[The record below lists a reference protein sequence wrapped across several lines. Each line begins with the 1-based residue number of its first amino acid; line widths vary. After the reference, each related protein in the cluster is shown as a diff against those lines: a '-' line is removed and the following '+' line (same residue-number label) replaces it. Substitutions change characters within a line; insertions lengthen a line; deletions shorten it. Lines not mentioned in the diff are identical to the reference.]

1 MPYNFLSLSLIASD
15 DMEFPSKVIEDGVNE
30 LSRLPGIGKKTA
42 LRLALHI
49 LKGSETDAEG
59 LGNAIIALR
68 KGVKYCRTCGNL
80 SDEDVCKICNSSR
93 RNQHL
98 ICVVED
104 CKDVI
109 AIENTGQYTGT
120 YHVLNGIIHPMQGL
134 GPGDLNIESLI
145 ERLKLGGCEEVI
157 FALPSSMEGDMT
169 SFYIA
174 RKIEAYGVRTS
185 SIARGIPVGSDLEF
199 TDEITLARSLLNR
212 TALTQPSGN
221 GI

>member
-1 MPYNFLSLSLIASD
+1 
-15 DMEFPSKVIEDGVNE
+15 MEFPSKVIEDGVNE

-49 LKGSETDAEG
+49 LKGSETDAES
-59 LGNAIIALR
+59 LGNALIALR
-68 KGVKYCRTCGNL
+68 KGIKYCRNCGNI
-80 SDEDVCKICNSSR
+80 SDDDVCKICSSHR
-93 RNQHL
+93 RNQAM
-98 ICVVED
+98 ICIVED

-134 GPGDLNIESLI
+134 GPSDLNIESLI
-145 ERLKLGGCEEVI
+145 RRLQAGGCTEII

-174 RKIEAYGVRTS
+174 RKIEEFEVKVT

-199 TDEITLARSLLNR
+199 TDEITLARSLMNR
-212 TALTQPSGN
+212 TSLTQSTGN

>member
-1 MPYNFLSLSLIASD
+1 
-15 DMEFPSKVIEDGVNE
+15 MEFPSKVIADGVNE

-49 LKGSETDAEG
+49 LKGSEEDAEA
-59 LGNAIIALR
+59 LGRAVIALR
-68 KGVKYCRTCGNL
+68 KEIKFCKNCGNI
-80 SDEDVCKICNSSR
+80 SDADTCKICSSHR
-93 RNQHL
+93 RDQQL

-109 AIENTGQYTGT
+109 AIENTGQFTGT
-120 YHVLNGIIHPMQGL
+120 YHVLNGVIHPMQGI
-134 GPGDLNIESLI
+134 GPGDLNIDSLV
-145 ERLKLGGCEEVI
+145 ERVEEQEVRELI
-157 FALPSSMEGDMT
+157 FALPASMEGDMT

-174 RKIEAYGVRTS
+174 RRLQEGSIKMS

-212 TALTQPSGN
+212 TEFNSTPNKGM
-221 GI
+221 

>member
-1 MPYNFLSLSLIASD
+1 
-15 DMEFPSKVIEDGVNE
+15 MEFPSKVIEDGVNE

-68 KGVKYCRTCGNL
+68 KGVNYCKNCGNL
-80 SDEDVCKICNSSR
+80 SDDAICKICSSHR
-93 RNQHL
+93 RNQAL

-134 GPGDLNIESLI
+134 GPSDLNIESLI
-145 ERLKLGGCEEVI
+145 ERLKNGKCEEVI

-174 RKIEAYGVRTS
+174 RKMEEFKVKTS

-199 TDEITLARSLLNR
+199 TDEITLARSLMNR
-212 TALTQPSGN
+212 TSLMQQGSTSNSGN
-221 GI
+221 GF

>member
-1 MPYNFLSLSLIASD
+1 
-15 DMEFPSKVIEDGVNE
+15 MEFPSKVIEDGVNE
-30 LSRLPGIGKKTA
+30 LSKLPGIGKKTA
-42 LRLALHI
+42 LRLALFI
-49 LKGSETDAEG
+49 LKGSEGDAEG

-68 KGVKYCRTCGNL
+68 KGVKYCKQCGNL
-80 SDEDVCKICNSSR
+80 TDEEICRICSSHR
-93 RNQHL
+93 RNQAM

-134 GPGDLNIESLI
+134 GPSDLNIESLLQ
-145 ERLKLGGCEEVI
+145 RLRTGACEEVI

-174 RKIEAYGVRTS
+174 RKLEEFGVRTS

-199 TDEITLARSLLNR
+199 TDEITLARSLINR
-212 TALTQPSGN
+212 TSLTQSTGN

>member
-1 MPYNFLSLSLIASD
+1 
-15 DMEFPSKVIEDGVNE
+15 MEFPSKVIEDGVNE

-49 LKGSETDAEG
+49 LKGSEVEAEN

-68 KGVKYCRTCGNL
+68 KGVKYCKNCGNI
-80 SDEDVCKICNSSR
+80 SDDEICRICSSHR
-93 RNQHL
+93 RNQGL

-109 AIENTGQYTGT
+109 AIENTGQYNGT

-145 ERLKLGGCEEVI
+145 ERVKSGECEEVI

-169 SFYIA
+169 TFYIS
-174 RKIEAYGVRTS
+174 RKLEDKNIRIS

-199 TDEITLARSLLNR
+199 ADEITLARSLINR
-212 TALTQPSGN
+212 TALSHSTGGN

>member
-1 MPYNFLSLSLIASD
+1 
-15 DMEFPSKVIEDGVNE
+15 MEFPSKVIEDGVNE

-49 LKGSETDAEG
+49 LKGTEGDAET
-59 LGNAIIALR
+59 LGKALIALR
-68 KGVKYCRTCGNL
+68 KDIKYCRTCGNI
-80 SDEDVCKICNSSR
+80 SDDNVCKICSSHR
-93 RNQHL
+93 RNQAM

-134 GPGDLNIESLI
+134 GPSDLNIENLLL
-145 ERLKLGGCEEVI
+145 RLRTGVCTEVI

-174 RKIEAYGVRTS
+174 RKMEEFGVKTT

-199 TDEITLARSLLNR
+199 TDEITLARSLMNR
-212 TALTQPSGN
+212 TSLTQSSGN

>member
-1 MPYNFLSLSLIASD
+1 
-15 DMEFPSKVIEDGVNE
+15 MEFPSKVIEDGVNE

-49 LKGSETDAEG
+49 LKGSESDAEG
-59 LGNAIIALR
+59 LGNALIALR
-68 KGVKYCRTCGNL
+68 KGIKYCKTCGNI
-80 SDEDVCKICNSSR
+80 SDDDVCRICTSHR
-93 RNQHL
+93 RNKAL

-109 AIENTGQYTGT
+109 AIENTGQYNGT

-134 GPGDLNIESLI
+134 GPGDLNIDNLI
-145 ERLKLGGCEEVI
+145 LRVQEGACEEVI

-169 SFYIA
+169 TFFIS
-174 RKIEAYGVRTS
+174 RKLEPLKVRVS

-199 TDEITLARSLLNR
+199 ADEITLARSLLNR
-212 TALTQPSGN
+212 VALSQVREETGL
-221 GI
+221 